1 MNPIFSHSMDVRWRE
16 MDALGHVN
24 NAQFLSYVEETRVQW
39 FNNRQSGWQEGDCAP
54 IVAAI
59 HVDFRKPIVWPERI
73 QVALFAVKRGSKS
86 VTIGHRIGSAEAE
99 SAPAAA
105 PAASR
110 PSAGERTAQTTG
122 PTLAEVRRI
131 LNEHLQSII
140 GPAMFAAQPAPANMR

>member
-39 FNNRQSGWQEGDCAP
+39 FNNLQSGWQEGDCAP

-73 QVALFAVKRGSKS
+73 AVSLFAYRRGGKS
-86 VTIGHRIGSAEAE
+86 ATIGHRIGSAGDA
-99 SAPAAA
+99 
-105 PAASR
+105 
-110 PSAGERTAQTTG
+110 
-122 PTLAEVRRI
+122 
-131 LNEHLQSII
+131 SII
-140 GPAMFAAQPAPANMR
+140 YAEGHTVLVWIDRSGQTIALPDYIAALFP